1 MTLWSVT
8 KSLIT
13 DTMARFI
20 GAKVQSFPLKHRESQ
35 EIVYI
40 CTMKTNFNL
49 KAYNSFGFD
58 AVAKQFAEINTISDL
73 QTLIKS
79 GTLQSQNI
87 LILSGGNNIL
97 FQNEVFDGIVVYINT
112 KGIEILRENEN
123 NVVVRA
129 QAGEDWPDF
138 VRFCVGK
145 GWHGVE
151 NLAHIP
157 GKVGAAPVQNIGA
170 YGMELEDS
178 FLQCETIE
186 LSTGESKVFT
196 KEDCH
201 FGYRES
207 IFKGELK
214 GQFVITSVDFLL
226 HKQAELMLEYGNIKS
241 YLTDNGIERPTLQQ
255 LHDAICAIRDAK
267 LPNVKQI
274 GSAGSFFK
282 NPVIERA
289 KFEALLTEYPTMP
302 HYDEPNGM
310 VKVPAG
316 WLIEHSGPSTGSG
329 TARTVSWKGWRDE
342 HVGVYDKQ
350 ALVLVHYG
358 GGKGENIVELAHKIQ
373 DSVEEKFGIRIS
385 PEVNFV

>member
-1 MTLWSVT
+1 
-8 KSLIT
+8 
-13 DTMARFI
+13 
-20 GAKVQSFPLKHRESQ
+20 
-35 EIVYI
+35 
-40 CTMKTNFNL
+40 MKTNVSL
-49 KAYNSFGFD
+49 RPYNSFGFD
-58 AVAKQFAEINTISDL
+58 AVAKQFAEINEVSEL
-73 QTLIKS
+73 QALIQS
-79 GTLQSQNI
+79 GALQHQKT
-87 LILSGGNNIL
+87 LILSGGNNVL

-112 KGIEILRENEN
+112 KGIEILREDGNEI
-123 NVVVRA
+123 VVRS

-170 YGMELEDS
+170 YGMELKDS
-178 FLQCETIE
+178 FLQCEAMD

-196 KEDCH
+196 KEECR

-207 IFKGELK
+207 VFKNELK
-214 GQFVITSVDFLL
+214 GKFVITSVDFLL
-226 HKQAELMLEYGNIKS
+226 KKEAPLHLEYGNIKA
-241 YLTDNGIERPTLQQ
+241 YLEQRGIESPTLQQ

-267 LPNVKQI
+267 LPDVKQI

-282 NPVIERA
+282 NPVIEREQ
-289 KFEALLTEYPTMP
+289 FEALLKEYPTMP

-316 WLIEHSGPSTGSG
+316 WLIEHSGPSTLRRAQGSG
-329 TARTVSWKGWRDE
+329 TAGATSWKGWREE

-358 GGKGENIVELAHKIQ
+358 GGKGQEIVELAHKIQ
-373 DSVEEKFGIRIS
+373 DSVEKKFGIRIS

>member
-1 MTLWSVT
+1 
-8 KSLIT
+8 
-13 DTMARFI
+13 
-20 GAKVQSFPLKHRESQ
+20 
-35 EIVYI
+35 
-40 CTMKTNFNL
+40 MKTNINL
-49 KAYNSFGFD
+49 QPYNSFGFD
-58 AVAKQFAEINTISDL
+58 AVAKQFVEINAVSDL

-79 GTLQSQNI
+79 GALPRQKT

-97 FQNEVFDGIVVYINT
+97 FQNEVFDGLVIYINT
-112 KGIEILRENEN
+112 KGIEIIKEGGNE
-123 NVVVRA
+123 VVVRA

-151 NLAHIP
+151 NLSHIP

-170 YGMELEDS
+170 YGMELKDS
-178 FLQCETIE
+178 FAQCEAMD
-186 LSTGESKVFT
+186 LVTGETKVFT
-196 KEDCH
+196 KEECR

-214 GQFVITSVDFLL
+214 GRYVITSVDFLL
-226 HKQAELMLEYGNIKS
+226 KKDAPLNLEYGNIKA
-241 YLTDNGIERPTLQQ
+241 YLEENGIPRPTLQQ
-255 LHDAICAIRDAK
+255 LHDVICTIRDAK
-267 LPNVKQI
+267 LPDVKQI

-289 KFEALLTEYPTMP
+289 QFETLLKEYPTMP
-302 HYDEPNGM
+302 HYDEPNGK

-316 WLIEHSGPSTGSG
+316 WLIEQAG
-329 TARTVSWKGWRDE
+329 WKGWRNE

-358 GGKGENIVELAHKIQ
+358 GGKGQDIVQLAHRIQ
-373 DSVEEKFGIRIS
+373 ESVEEKFGIRIS

>member
-1 MTLWSVT
+1 
-8 KSLIT
+8 
-13 DTMARFI
+13 
-20 GAKVQSFPLKHRESQ
+20 
-35 EIVYI
+35 
-40 CTMKTNFNL
+40 MKTNVSL
-49 KAYNSFGFD
+49 KPYNSFGFD
-58 AVAKQFAEINTISDL
+58 AVAKQFAEINEVNDL

-79 GTLQSQNI
+79 GDLQRQKT

-97 FQNEVFDGIVVYINT
+97 FQQEVFDGLIVYINT
-112 KGIEILRENEN
+112 KGIEVLCENEN
-123 NVVVRA
+123 EIVVRA

-170 YGMELEDS
+170 YGMELKDS
-178 FLQCETIE
+178 FAECEAID
-186 LSTGESKVFT
+186 LATGETKVFI
-196 KEDCH
+196 KEECH

-207 IFKGELK
+207 IFKHELK
-214 GQFVITSVDFLL
+214 GQYVITSVDFLL
-226 HKQAELMLEYGNIKS
+226 KKEAPLHLEYGNIKA
-241 YLTDNGIERPTLQQ
+241 YLEQNGIEHPTLQQ

-267 LPNVKQI
+267 LPDVKQI

-282 NPVIERA
+282 NPVISIEQ
-289 KFEALLTEYPTMP
+289 FEDLQQQYPNVP
-302 HYDEPNGM
+302 HYPDTEGM

-316 WLIEHSGPSTGSG
+316 WLIEQAG
-329 TARTVSWKGWRDE
+329 WKGWRNE
-342 HVGVYDKQ
+342 HVGVYNKQ

-358 GGKGENIVELAHKIQ
+358 GGKGQDIVELAHKIQ
-373 DSVEEKFGIRIS
+373 DSVEKKFGIRIS

>member
-1 MTLWSVT
+1 
-8 KSLIT
+8 
-13 DTMARFI
+13 
-20 GAKVQSFPLKHRESQ
+20 
-35 EIVYI
+35 
-40 CTMKTNFNL
+40 MKTNVSL
-49 KAYNSFGFD
+49 RPYNSFGFD
-58 AVAKQFAEINTISDL
+58 AVAKQFAEINEVSEL
-73 QTLIKS
+73 QALIQS
-79 GTLQSQNI
+79 GALQHQET

-112 KGIEILRENEN
+112 KGIEILREDGNEL
-123 NVVVRA
+123 VVRA

-170 YGMELEDS
+170 YGMELKDS
-178 FLQCETIE
+178 FLQCEAME
-186 LSTGESKVFT
+186 LTTGETKVFT
-196 KEDCH
+196 KEECR

-207 IFKGELK
+207 VFKNELK
-214 GQFVITSVDFLL
+214 GKFVITSVDFLL
-226 HKQAELMLEYGNIKS
+226 KKEAPLHLEYGNIKT
-241 YLTDNGIERPTLQQ
+241 YLEQNGIERPTLQQ
-255 LHDAICAIRDAK
+255 LHDAICAIRDTK
-267 LPNVKQI
+267 LPDVKQI

-282 NPVIERA
+282 NPVIERTL
-289 KFEALLTEYPTMP
+289 FEALQKDYPTMP
-302 HYDEPNGM
+302 HYGEPNGM

-316 WLIEHSGPSTGSG
+316 WLIEQAG
-329 TARTVSWKGWRDE
+329 WKGWRDE

-358 GGKGENIVELAHKIQ
+358 GGKGHDIVELAHKIQ

>member
-1 MTLWSVT
+1 
-8 KSLIT
+8 
-13 DTMARFI
+13 
-20 GAKVQSFPLKHRESQ
+20 
-35 EIVYI
+35 
-40 CTMKTNFNL
+40 MKTNVSL
-49 KAYNSFGFD
+49 KSYNSFGFD
-58 AVAKQFAEINTISDL
+58 AVAKQFTEINAVSDL

-79 GTLQSQNI
+79 GAMQQQKT

-97 FQNEVFDGIVVYINT
+97 FQNEVFNGLVVYINT
-112 KGIEILRENEN
+112 KGIEILKEGGNE
-123 NVVVRA
+123 VVVRA

-170 YGMELEDS
+170 YGMELKDS
-178 FLQCETIE
+178 FAQCEAMD
-186 LSTGESKVFT
+186 LATGETKVFT
-196 KEDCH
+196 KEECH

-214 GQFVITSVDFLL
+214 GRYVITSVDFLL
-226 HKQAELMLEYGNIKS
+226 KKDAPLNLEYGNIKS
-241 YLTDNGIERPTLQQ
+241 FLEENGIPRPTLQQ

-267 LPNVKQI
+267 LPDVKKI

-289 KFEALLTEYPTMP
+289 QFETLLKEYPMMP
-302 HYDEPNGM
+302 HYDEPNGK

-316 WLIEHSGPSTGSG
+316 WLIEQAG
-329 TARTVSWKGWRDE
+329 WKGWRNE
-342 HVGVYDKQ
+342 QVGVYDKQ

-358 GGKGENIVELAHKIQ
+358 GGKGCDIVELAHKIQ
-373 DSVEEKFGIRIS
+373 ESVEEKFEIRIS